1 MAEKRCPGCGAIL
14 QTIDDSLEGY
24 IPPMLYKRKGAVC
37 QRCFKLQ
44 NYGQLVDN
52 SQTNHDYLELLRRA
66 NENHNLLVYVIDIFN
81 FAGSIIDNLKDYVP
95 NCPIFVVANKYD
107 LLPKSLKEEKI
118 KNWLSY
124 QLKKTGINY
133 VDMVLVSSKNNR
145 NIDGLLTRIKSYA
158 NKHDIYV
165 IGNANVGKSSL
176 VNSLLR
182 NYENDTTLN
191 ITSSIFPG
199 TTINTIKIPL
209 DKKTFLLDTPGFDK
223 PTCIYRYLDGK
234 NLKRVLNSKEIKPLN
249 LTLNSGQAIF
259 IGSLAYLEFSEGST
273 TPFIIY
279 GSNLLHI
286 HRTKK
291 ENIAEK
297 FAEIQKDP
305 LYVPKANCYLD
316 ASNMDCFE
324 FNLTDHKRISV
335 VISGL
340 AFIDILKGN
349 QKIKVYVPKGIAV
362 ELYEPMVGGSYHA
375 DE

>member
-24 IPPMLYKRKGAVC
+24 IPPMLYKRKNAVC

-44 NYGQLVDN
+44 NYGQLVEN
-52 SQTNHDYLELLRRA
+52 SPANHDYLEMLKTA
-66 NENHNLLVYVIDIFN
+66 NENHNLLVYVIDVFN
-81 FAGSIIDNLKDYVP
+81 FLGSIIENLLSYVP
-95 NCPIFVVANKYD
+95 NCPIMVVVNKYD

-118 KNWLSY
+118 KNWLEY
-124 QLKKTGINY
+124 QLKKQNIPY
-133 VDMVLVSSKNNR
+133 IDLVLVSSKNNR
-145 NIDGLLTRIKSYA
+145 NIDGLLNKMISYA
-158 NKHDIYV
+158 NGKDIYV

-182 NYENDTTLN
+182 SYENNTQQN

-209 DKKTFLLDTPGFDK
+209 DDDTFLFDTPGFDN
-223 PTCIYRYLDGK
+223 PSCIYRYLDGK
-234 NLKRVLNSKEIKPLN
+234 NLKRVLNSKEIKPLS

-259 IGSLAYLEFSEGST
+259 IGSIAYLEFIEGST
-273 TPFIIY
+273 TPFIVY

-291 ENIAEK
+291 EDIVEK
-297 FAEIQKDP
+297 FAAIQKDP
-305 LYVPKANCYLD
+305 VYVPKANCYLD
-316 ASNMDCFE
+316 KSNMDCFE
-324 FNLTDHKRISV
+324 FNLKDHKRVSL

-340 AFIDILKGN
+340 VFVDILKGS
-349 QKIKVYVPKGIAV
+349 QKVNVYVPKGIKV
-362 ELYEPMVGGSYHA
+362 ELSESMIGGNYHV
-375 DE
+375 DK